1 MEIQEKMPLT
11 LMYITNNTEVGK
23 IAEEAGVDRIF
34 IDLETLGKEER
45 QPNMDTV
52 KSTHQ
57 IEDVGKMKN
66 SLQKAELLVRVN
78 KMNPNSPKEIEKV
91 IDQGADIVMLPYFKT
106 LEEIKTFL
114 QIAAGRVKTNLLVE
128 TPEAV
133 EKLDDILA
141 VPGIDE
147 IHIGLNDL
155 HLGYHR
161 KFMFELLADGTV
173 EEICVKIKRKGIKYG
188 FGGIASI
195 GKGLLPAEHI
205 IKEHYRLGSELVI
218 LSRSFCNASLISDLD
233 EIREVFTNGVRELR
247 MYEQEVQKAWEY
259 FGENQKE
266 IVRIVKE
273 IIGDKE

>member
-1 MEIQEKMPLT
+1 MPLT

-57 IEDVGKMKN
+57 IEDVWKMKN

-91 IDQGADIVMLPYFKT
+91 IEQGADIVMLPYFKT

-259 FGENQKE
+259 FGKNQKE
-266 IVRIVKE
+266 IARIVNQIVGEK
-273 IIGDKE
+273 

>member
-233 EIREVFTNGVRELR
+233 EIQEVFTNGVRELR

>member
-57 IEDVGKMKN
+57 IEDVWKMKN

-91 IDQGADIVMLPYFKT
+91 IEQGADIVMLPYFKT

-259 FGENQKE
+259 FGKNQKE
-266 IVRIVKE
+266 IARIVNQIVGEK
-273 IIGDKE
+273 

>member
-91 IDQGADIVMLPYFKT
+91 IEQGADIVMLPYFKT

-233 EIREVFTNGVRELR
+233 EIQEVFTNGVRELR

>member
-1 MEIQEKMPLT
+1 MSLLVLSVQFSP
-11 LMYITNNTEVGK
+11 V
-23 IAEEAGVDRIF
+23 AGVLLIPD
-34 IDLETLGKEER
+34 KQR
-45 QPNMDTV
+45 QIILVDPLILIIVIIPD
-52 KSTHQ
+52 
-57 IEDVGKMKN
+57 
-66 SLQKAELLVRVN
+66 KA
-78 KMNPNSPKEIEKV
+78 
-91 IDQGADIVMLPYFKT
+91 
-106 LEEIKTFL
+106 
-114 QIAAGRVKTNLLVE
+114 
-128 TPEAV
+128 
-133 EKLDDILA
+133 A
-141 VPGIDE
+141 VPPVLRD
-147 IHIGLNDL
+147 
-155 HLGYHR
+155 R
-161 KFMFELLADGTV
+161 LLSEYLPV
-173 EEICVKIKRKGIKYG
+173 LIICVKIKRKGITYG

>member
-1 MEIQEKMPLT
+1 MPLT

-233 EIREVFTNGVRELR
+233 EIRKVFTNGVRELR

>member
-1 MEIQEKMPLT
+1 MPLT

-91 IDQGADIVMLPYFKT
+91 IEQGADIVMLPYFKT
-106 LEEIKTFL
+106 LEEI
-114 QIAAGRVKTNLLVE
+114 
-128 TPEAV
+128 
-133 EKLDDILA
+133 
-141 VPGIDE
+141 
-147 IHIGLNDL
+147 
-155 HLGYHR
+155 
-161 KFMFELLADGTV
+161 
-173 EEICVKIKRKGIKYG
+173 CVKIKRKGITYG

-233 EIREVFTNGVRELR
+233 EIQEVFTNGVRELR